1 MSHTCTC
8 IRHVTQHCS
17 ELSGGLYTCRCQSK
31 SKSSEPQSQS
41 SQPSAISATAIQ
53 HRQRH
58 LQTLPIPSQS
68 SAVSTESNLGHFI
81 LNFLVW
87 FCETETVG
95 GDSLGAA
102 VGFDSEIVGSTTLGL
117 EQQLPI
123 AIVLAE
129 MTTIFNV
136 IDEGGAQVP

>member
-1 MSHTCTC
+1 M
-8 IRHVTQHCS
+8 
-17 ELSGGLYTCRCQSK
+17 
-31 SKSSEPQSQS
+31 
-41 SQPSAISATAIQ
+41 
-53 HRQRH
+53 
-58 LQTLPIPSQS
+58 
-68 SAVSTESNLGHFI
+68 
-81 LNFLVW
+81 
-87 FCETETVG
+87 TVG